1 MNIFYALSE
10 GRGRLTETNLSAF
23 AAFLL
28 APNKPHGFSG
38 AFLRAFLTE
47 VAKCCAD
54 PERFSAALSHPLLSV
69 EVGLEKKYDKPVSR
83 IVDIE
88 IQLITGDGDS
98 QQTVH
103 HIIIEN
109 KVKAGA
115 AQTQQ
120 LAEQFAC
127 ISEANRDLPT
137 PVTVV
142 FLTPPGDA
150 AALRAEFDA
159 LKLDVR
165 HPHRKAWLRWTG
177 GPESQRSV
185 SELIRDLLRREA
197 IAEIEP
203 ITDYTRHTLKA
214 FVQFLQREIV
224 AESVAKRRFASQDSM
239 DVIEQRLVELDGK
252 DYVIAR
258 YRGAGTSGP
267 VKVFDAEADQEV
279 DAHPMLRVANSQY
292 ALGIQLHGSGGRMI
306 NTQLLGKYVLTELTK
321 RGVGAA
327 SGGD

>member
-28 APNKPHGFSG
+28 APHQPHGLSN

-47 VAKCCAD
+47 VAACCGE

-69 EVGLEKKYDKPVSR
+69 EVGLEKGYGKPVSR

-88 IQLITGDGDS
+88 IKLVTGDGDA

-103 HIIIEN
+103 HIVIEN

-115 AQTQQ
+115 AQPQQ

-127 ISEANRDLPT
+127 ISEVNRDSPT
-137 PVTVV
+137 VITVV
-142 FLTPPGDA
+142 FLTPPGEA
-150 AALRAEFDA
+150 AALQAEFAA
-159 LKLDVR
+159 LDIESR

-177 GPESQRSV
+177 GPEGQRPV

-197 IAEIEP
+197 IADIEP

-214 FVQFLQREIV
+214 FVQFLQQRIV
-224 AESVAKRRFASQDSM
+224 DESVAKRRFASPDLT

-252 DYVIAR
+252 DYVITR
-258 YRGAGTSGP
+258 YRGAGATAP

-279 DAHPMLRVANSQY
+279 DALPMLRVANAQY
-292 ALGIQLHGSGGRMI
+292 ALGIKLYGSGGQPI
-306 NTQLLGKYVLTELTK
+306 NTQLLGKFVLSELTR
-321 RGVGAA
+321 RGIGE
-327 SGGD
+327 SGSN